1 LSRKPLNLLPLNFI
15 KRHQAKLLFVV
26 VLAHVTILDLVYVT
40 YKGPLFFWQQS
51 FQWFTVFIHLT
62 VAFLTLI
69 FYFMLIRLSIF
80 LQCMFTTYRKNKIKR
95 TVY

>member
-1 LSRKPLNLLPLNFI
+1 MSRQPLNLLPLNLI

-26 VLAHVTILDLVYVT
+26 VLAHVTILDLVYVP
-40 YKGPLFFWQQS
+40 YEGPLFFWQQN

-69 FYFMLIRLSIF
+69 FYFMLIKLSIYF
-80 LQCMFTTYRKNKIKR
+80 QRMFTTYRKNKAER
-95 TVY
+95 TAY